1 MLTSSV
7 FLETSIPNIPSFT
20 VLSFHLVCLRELRF
34 EQPCTQDLRSR
45 ASQDTVQSEQRS
57 LEKRGL
63 IYRTGSFAKGT
74 TEAHR
79 SPRCSANMFTC
90 QAVRNVQGTGIS
102 PCPPHRS
109 RRAAFPHRAL
119 AGGRARSGERGGCSA
134 APIRRQATGTGC
146 LVRFCARSIASRLPS
161 LRPSPLPSTPSA
173 AAHRG
178 LVRALHQYY
187 EARPTPRLPAA
198 ARDRHSDCG
207 PDEVSQVPTRS
218 FRA

>member
-1 MLTSSV
+1 MTPGRAAAAPCWWVSHWRPPGPRNNASV
-7 FLETSIPNIPSFT
+7 HVAFR
-20 VLSFHLVCLRELRF
+20 VY
-34 EQPCTQDLRSR
+34 D
-45 ASQDTVQSEQRS
+45 
-57 LEKRGL
+57 
-63 IYRTGSFAKGT
+63 
-74 TEAHR
+74 R

-119 AGGRARSGERGGCSA
+119 AGGRARSGGRGGCSA

-178 LVRALHQYY
+178 LVRALRQYY
-187 EARPTPRLPAA
+187 EARPTSRLFHGSFGSSPSAA